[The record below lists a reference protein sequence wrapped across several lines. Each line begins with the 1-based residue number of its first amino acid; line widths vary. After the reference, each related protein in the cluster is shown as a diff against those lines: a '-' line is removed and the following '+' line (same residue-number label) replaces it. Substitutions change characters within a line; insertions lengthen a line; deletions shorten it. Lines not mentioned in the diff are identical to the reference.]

1 MLSKEKIKLIK
12 SLDQQKFRQKYNKF
26 TAEGEKTVIELL
38 LNGRFKA
45 EALYTTSPNL
55 IQFFTNNGFG
65 HLVHMTEESEIK
77 QISFFKNPS
86 PVVALF
92 EKPTEPSIGYFNK
105 KSKIIFL
112 DDVQDP
118 GNVGTILRVADWF
131 GIDAVIR
138 SVGSADFFNPKTIQS
153 SMGSISNVD
162 IGTSNLHILH
172 KDLKEHVIM
181 GTFMEGTSIYDIKL
195 PQKGILV
202 IGNEGKG
209 IHPENAILCSEKINI
224 PGIKSKLAESLNAAV
239 ACSIITSFWA
249 R

>member
-1 MLSKEKIKLIK
+1 LLSKEKIKLIK

-45 EALYTTSPNL
+45 EAVYTSSQTL
-55 IQFFTNNGFG
+55 LQYLAQNNFE
-65 HLVHMTEESEIK
+65 HITHFVEESEIR

-92 EKPTEPSIGYFNK
+92 EKPTEPPVSALVNK
-105 KSKIIFL
+105 NKIIYL

-118 GNVGTILRVADWF
+118 GNVGTILRAADWF

-138 SVGSADFFNPKTIQS
+138 SAGSADFFNPKTIQS
-153 SMGSISNVD
+153 SMGSISNLV
-162 IGTSNLHILH
+162 IGTSSLSNLHNELV
-172 KDLKEHVIM
+172 EHVIL
-181 GTFMEGTSIYDIKL
+181 GTFMEGTSVYDIKL

-202 IGNEGKG
+202 IGHEGKG
-209 IHPENAILCSEKINI
+209 IPPDHAHLCTEKINI
-224 PGIKSKLAESLNAAV
+224 PGVKSKLAESLNAAV
-239 ACSIITSFWA
+239 ACSIVASFWA